1 MAKPPLA
8 PVVPRTGRARHAPPL
23 VALTL
28 TALALAAVPLAAQK
42 PAPLVFDSYTLP
54 NGLKV
59 ILAEDHSAPVVAV
72 DVTYNVGS
80 RNEQPGRTGFAHLFE
95 HLMFEGSAHVKKGE
109 HMGLLETA
117 GSSAFNGS
125 TIEDR
130 TNYYEPLPS
139 NRLNLGLWLEADRMR
154 SLDITDEKFH
164 NQREAVKEER
174 RLRVDNQPY
183 TKVIFEEGYK
193 AIDSATCWPYSHS
206 IIGSMADLDA
216 AKTSDVQQFFHT
228 YYAPNN
234 ATLVITGDFK
244 PADAKKLVSQ
254 YFGDIPRA
262 APAAIPQCTPN
273 FDAGARRERVVDAKA
288 TLPAVMKYYNIP
300 AYDSPDYPALELLAT
315 IVGRGQSSRLNR
327 ALAREQKV
335 ALSTQVFVDPF
346 GPRRGPGPFVFFAIA
361 NNGVSIDTL
370 EAKLTDQ
377 VAQLAANGVSDD
389 ELTKAKNIWRAQ
401 AINERARAM
410 SLAQAI
416 QRANLFL
423 GSPAR
428 LDSDFDRYAAVSSA
442 DIKRVASTYL
452 RPSNSYTFIDSAEAA
467 K

>member
-1 MAKPPLA
+1 MARSPD
-8 PVVPRTGRARHAPPL
+8 VPFASLLIRSAA
-23 VALTL
+23 
-28 TALALAAVPLAAQK
+28 AAVLLASTFAAPLAAQK
-42 PAPLVFDSYTLP
+42 PTPLKLDRYTLP

-59 ILAEDHSAPVVAV
+59 ILAEDHTAPVVAV

-80 RNEQPGRTGFAHLFE
+80 RNESPGRTGLAHLFE

-109 HMGLLETA
+109 HMGMLETA
-117 GSSAFNGS
+117 GSAGFNGS

-183 TKVIFEEGYK
+183 SKVIFEEGYK
-193 AIDSATCWPYSHS
+193 AIDPANCYAYSHS

-216 AKTSDVQQFFHT
+216 ATTADVQGFFKT

-234 ATLVITGDFK
+234 ATLVITGDFQ
-244 PADAKKLVSQ
+244 PADAKHLVEQ
-254 YFGDIPRA
+254 YFADIPRA
-262 APAAIPQCTPN
+262 APAPLVTCTPS
-273 FDAGARRERVVDAKA
+273 FSAGARRERVLDTKA
-288 TLPAVMKYYNIP
+288 TLPAVFKYYTVP
-300 AYDSPDYPALELLAT
+300 SYDSPDYPALELLAT
-315 IVGRGQSSRLNR
+315 IVGRGESSRLNR

-335 ALSTQVFVDPF
+335 ALATQVLVDPF
-346 GPRRGPGPFVFFAIA
+346 GPRRGPGPFLFLAIA
-361 NNGVSIDTL
+361 NNGVSVDTL
-370 EAKLTDQ
+370 EARLGQQ
-377 VAQLAANGVSDD
+377 VALLASSGVTDD
-389 ELTKAKNIWRAQ
+389 ELVKAKNAWRAQ
-401 AINERARAM
+401 AIAERSRAI

-416 QRANLFL
+416 QRASLFL
-423 GSPAR
+423 GSADR
-428 LDSDFDRYAAVSSA
+428 LDTDFDRYGAVTTD
-442 DIKRVASTYL
+442 DIKRVAATYL
-452 RPSNSYTFIDSAEAA
+452 RPDNSYTFIDSAEAA